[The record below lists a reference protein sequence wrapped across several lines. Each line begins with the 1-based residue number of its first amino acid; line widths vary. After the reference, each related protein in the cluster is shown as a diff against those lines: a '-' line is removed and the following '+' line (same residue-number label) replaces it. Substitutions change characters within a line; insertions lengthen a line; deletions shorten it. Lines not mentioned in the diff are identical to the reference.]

1 MSGVQDDLDARL
13 RRAFSGIDT
22 ATGFDSRLDARIAA
36 LPQGLAASQRARAER
51 QRARA
56 VKLLA
61 REAWLNAATAV
72 GVGAAAT
79 AVIWRH
85 GPAVACWIEGALGAA
100 ADPAALMA
108 FASAVL
114 VAGLWPVLKGL
125 LPR

>member
-1 MSGVQDDLDARL
+1 MSGGRGDLDARL

-22 ATGFDSRLDARIAA
+22 ATGFESRLAARIAA
-36 LPQGLAASQRARAER
+36 LPQLPAAAQRARAER

-61 REAWLNAATAV
+61 REAWLNVATAV
-72 GVGAAAT
+72 GVGAAVT
-79 AVIWRH
+79 AAIWRH
-85 GPAVACWIEGALGAA
+85 GPAVARWTGDALIAA
-100 ADPAALMA
+100 AEPTVLTS

-114 VAGLWPVLKGL
+114 VVGLWPVLKGL

>member
-1 MSGVQDDLDARL
+1 MSGGRGDLDARL

-22 ATGFDSRLDARIAA
+22 ATGFESRLAARIAA
-36 LPQGLAASQRARAER
+36 LPQLPAAAQRARAER

-61 REAWLNAATAV
+61 REAWLNVATAV
-72 GVGAAAT
+72 GAGAAVT
-79 AVIWRH
+79 AAIWRH
-85 GPAVACWIEGALGAA
+85 GPAVARWTGDALIAA
-100 ADPAALMA
+100 AEPTVLTS

-114 VAGLWPVLKGL
+114 VVGLWPVLKGL